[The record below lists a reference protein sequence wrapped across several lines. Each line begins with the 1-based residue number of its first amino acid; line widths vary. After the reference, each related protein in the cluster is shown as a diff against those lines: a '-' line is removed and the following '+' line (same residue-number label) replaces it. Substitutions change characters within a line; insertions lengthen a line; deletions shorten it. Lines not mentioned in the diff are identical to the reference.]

1 MDLDKKRDF
10 VKEIDDELDKS
21 LNAGS
26 LQEKSQ
32 KDGSNILIA
41 EENQLRAEA
50 EKIDSTENQVEEI
63 YKRFLSR
70 VKEECKNAE
79 LAIMN
84 IKEKDIL
91 FVNQFTNDLEK
102 KSAGCKEVVYDL
114 EKELNDC
121 WSQIINLKKITDYHI
136 GETMDL
142 DKEGD
147 FAEEIDNELDVT
159 VVFDIVGYIK
169 AETSGMLGVGIPPT
183 LFLTKFIDYP

>member
-10 VKEIDDELDKS
+10 VKEIDDELGVIIYMKNKNLKDFIKYNNLMKQYISLYLKDKS
-21 LNAGS
+21 LNAES

-79 LAIMN
+79 LSIMN
-84 IKEKDIL
+84 IKEEYEDK
-91 FVNQFTNDLEK
+91 NQKLKSELQDAEDQELELEMYLVLI
-102 KSAGCKEVVYDL
+102 KERY
-114 EKELNDC
+114 
-121 WSQIINLKKITDYHI
+121 T
-136 GETMDL
+136 ETMDL

-147 FAEEIDNELDVT
+147 FAEEIDDELDVT
-159 VVFDIVGYIK
+159 VVFDEDTQY
-169 AETSGMLGVGIPPT
+169 L
-183 LFLTKFIDYP
+183 

>member
-1 MDLDKKRDF
+1 MKQYISLYLK
-10 VKEIDDELDKS
+10 DKS
-21 LNAGS
+21 LNAES

-84 IKEKDIL
+84 IKEEYEDK
-91 FVNQFTNDLEK
+91 NQKLKSELQDAEDQELELEMYLVLI
-102 KSAGCKEVVYDL
+102 KERYTVC
-114 EKELNDC
+114 E
-121 WSQIINLKKITDYHI
+121 SIN
-136 GETMDL
+136 
-142 DKEGD
+142 
-147 FAEEIDNELDVT
+147 
-159 VVFDIVGYIK
+159 
-169 AETSGMLGVGIPPT
+169 
-183 LFLTKFIDYP
+183 

>member
-32 KDGSNILIA
+32 KDGSNTLIA
-41 EENQLRAEA
+41 EENQLRAEVA
-50 EKIDSTENQVEEI
+50 SLKNKNIKLQKIDSTENQVEEI

-91 FVNQFTNDLEK
+91 FVNQLTNDLEK

-114 EKELNDC
+114 EKKLNDC
-121 WSQIINLKKITDYHI
+121 GSQIM
-136 GETMDL
+136 TMDL

-159 VVFDIVGYIK
+159 VVFDEDTQY
-169 AETSGMLGVGIPPT
+169 L
-183 LFLTKFIDYP
+183 